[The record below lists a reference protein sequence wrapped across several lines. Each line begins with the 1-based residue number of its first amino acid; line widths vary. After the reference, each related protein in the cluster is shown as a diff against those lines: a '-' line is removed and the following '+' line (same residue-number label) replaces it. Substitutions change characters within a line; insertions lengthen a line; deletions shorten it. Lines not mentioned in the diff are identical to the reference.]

1 MRIVFQVG
9 IRLTVLLASTLVV
22 LADDIPILDVKS
34 PPPGGPLAE
43 KGGLGWGGR
52 GARPGPD
59 AEPIG
64 PPMHRQEPAHACLPG
79 GHPSTPEQK

>member
-43 KGGLGWGGR
+43 KGGLGWGAG
-52 GARPGPD
+52 GLA
-59 AEPIG
+59 
-64 PPMHRQEPAHACLPG
+64 QEPAHACLPG